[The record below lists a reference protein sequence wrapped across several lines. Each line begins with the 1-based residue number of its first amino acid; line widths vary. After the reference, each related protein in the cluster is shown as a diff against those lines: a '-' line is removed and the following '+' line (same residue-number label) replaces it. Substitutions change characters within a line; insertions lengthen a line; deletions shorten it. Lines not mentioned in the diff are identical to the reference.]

1 MQSFDVFVAMFATCI
16 VEANDH
22 RWQDVPTGVNETAT
36 ALLIIQ
42 ANKYLS
48 DMFQE
53 MANFLRQFIQR
64 SDGDLEG
71 NNFV

>member
-1 MQSFDVFVAMFATCI
+1 MFATCI

-53 MANFLRQFIQR
+53 MANFLRPFIQR